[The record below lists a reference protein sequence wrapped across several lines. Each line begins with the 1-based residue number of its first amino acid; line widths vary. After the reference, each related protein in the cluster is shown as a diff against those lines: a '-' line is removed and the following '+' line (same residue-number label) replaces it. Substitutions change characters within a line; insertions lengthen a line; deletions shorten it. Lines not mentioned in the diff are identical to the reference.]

1 MCLCGWEY
9 LNHPLL
15 VCKPLFHE
23 FFIFCLGFGLF
34 IGHHKT
40 SKGVNLSFRKL
51 WSVFCLL
58 FGHFINRIGKKNTQV
73 KRNLRLL
80 TASLDQRRHR
90 GQKPPSSSPILSPSP
105 SSTMTGGL
113 VVVLVLEGRGG
124 PECVKR
130 RPLSP
135 FTGLDLGVAVRSGGV
150 RGVGLLSMWSAGIYI
165 WSLDIDQGSAS
176 ACWHSEALETLWGK
190 KSLRVCLQL
199 CRKFG
204 LAGD

>member
-1 MCLCGWEY
+1 MTLTFLWSPKSDFMIWIFWLKRWKLRCEWVRLSSDCMCVCVGESIWIILFLC
-9 LNHPLL
+9 
-15 VCKPLFHE
+15 KTLFHE

-90 GQKPPSSSPILSPSP
+90 GQKPPSSSPILSSSP
-105 SSTMTGGL
+105 SSTMTD
-113 VVVLVLEGRGG
+113 RWI
-124 PECVKR
+124 
-130 RPLSP
+130 
-135 FTGLDLGVAVRSGGV
+135 SGG
-150 RGVGLLSMWSAGIYI
+150 
-165 WSLDIDQGSAS
+165 
-176 ACWHSEALETLWGK
+176 
-190 KSLRVCLQL
+190 
-199 CRKFG
+199 FG
-204 LAGD
+204 LGGERGAGVCEETPPLTIHRPGPGGSCEKWRC